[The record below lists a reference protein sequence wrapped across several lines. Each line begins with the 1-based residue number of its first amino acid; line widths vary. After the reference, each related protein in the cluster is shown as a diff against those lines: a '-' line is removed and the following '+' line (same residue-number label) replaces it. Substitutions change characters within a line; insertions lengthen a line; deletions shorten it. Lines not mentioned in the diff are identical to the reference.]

1 MPEGGGGYFAAMMI
15 SPWVFAVVG
24 KKVIRTDDW
33 RPSLGLSAGALA
45 GVVITLSTGMTAGF
59 WVEVLILL
67 ALGAGIPL
75 LLWTKG
81 DGRR

>member
-1 MPEGGGGYFAAMMI
+1 MPDGGEAYFAAMMI
-15 SPWVFAVVG
+15 SPWAFAVVG

-67 ALGAGIPL
+67 ALGAGIPV
-75 LLWTKG
+75 LLWAKV